1 MRLKASST
9 ENLQANPCREVP
21 RDYIYRLLQKTEF
34 DYMRA
39 AEDPR
44 PSSQRKADLLEDRLE
59 QLQLQLDELLCYD
72 EN

>member
-1 MRLKASST
+1 MRLKSSSSV
-9 ENLQANPCREVP
+9 NLQANPSRELP

-44 PSSQRKADLLEDRLE
+44 PASQRKADLLEDRLE
-59 QLQLQLDELLCYD
+59 DLQLQLDEMLCYE